1 MTINSANCQ
10 DKKSSCK
17 TIQFVAR
24 VEPKPKLRPRFG
36 RARIGGREVVRTY
49 TPKKTVDFEM
59 AVRVAALRAML
70 GAKPLAGPLFAR
82 VDCYLPIPKSWTK
95 AAREAA
101 RAGSLYPVSKPD
113 LDNFKKAV
121 FDAMNGVVFVDDS
134 QIVDDAGKKRYAD
147 EPRVEVFIQEL
158 DQ

>member
-1 MTINSANCQ
+1 MTFANCQ
-10 DKKSSCK
+10 DKKLPGPV
-17 TIQFVAR
+17 IQFVAR
-24 VEPKPKLRPRFG
+24 VAPEPKLRPRFS

-49 TPKKTVDFEM
+49 TPKNTVDFEM
-59 AVRVAALRAML
+59 LVRVAALRAMVGKKPFS
-70 GAKPLAGPLFAR
+70 GALFAR

-95 AAREAA
+95 AEREAA
-101 RAGSLYPVSKPD
+101 RAGTRYPVSKPD

-121 FDAMNGVVFVDDS
+121 LDAMNGVVYLDDS